1 MTTKIAGRNG
11 YETSGYEDL
20 MIKTVIYPE
29 TPIIVPFPSIIIIH
43 PIIAADPNLP
53 ACLMIRK
60 KAAMA
65 DGQKDLL

>member
-1 MTTKIAGRNG
+1 
-11 YETSGYEDL
+11 

-29 TPIIVPFPSIIIIH
+29 RPIIVPLPSIMIIH

-53 ACLMIRK
+53 ACLTIRK